1 MKCTSDVY
9 CMFVDKMFKGT
20 HTHTHT
26 HSVVSWGLCLIW
38 LCGFLVVLQ
47 PQKLIIFKTG
57 HTNIKKESLINLLNF
72 IPIFNQ

>member
-1 MKCTSDVY
+1 MKCTRDVY
-9 CMFVDKMFKGT
+9 CMFVYKMFKG
-20 HTHTHT
+20 THT

-57 HTNIKKESLINLLNF
+57 YLKIFKYKDPLNY
-72 IPIFNQ
+72 